1 MIFGRKKVY
10 QVVVRDCSHECTYY
24 SWGFFSSMEKA
35 EERIDTNLRF
45 TILKTRGREVVR
57 GWEDIL
63 RPGALNYE
71 RAFLYRG
78 TKWTGSG
85 DKASDWLTDW
95 LIVEHEVDRRF

>member
-10 QVVVRDCSHECTYY
+10 EVVVRDCSHERTYY

-35 EERIDTNLRF
+35 EERIDANLRF
-45 TILKTRGREVVR
+45 TILKTRGRKVGR

-78 TKWTGSG
+78 TEWTDSG
-85 DKASDWLTDW
+85 DKASDWL
-95 LIVEHEVDRRF
+95 IVEHVVDRRF

>member
-1 MIFGRKKVY
+1 MVFGRKKVY
-10 QVVVRDCSHECTYY
+10 EVVVRGCSYECTYH
-24 SWGFFSSMEKA
+24 SWRFFSSMEKA
-35 EERIDTNLRF
+35 EERIDAHLRF

-78 TKWTGSG
+78 TEWLDSG
-85 DKASDWLTDW
+85 GKAFDW
-95 LIVEHEVDRRF
+95 LIVEHEVDPRF